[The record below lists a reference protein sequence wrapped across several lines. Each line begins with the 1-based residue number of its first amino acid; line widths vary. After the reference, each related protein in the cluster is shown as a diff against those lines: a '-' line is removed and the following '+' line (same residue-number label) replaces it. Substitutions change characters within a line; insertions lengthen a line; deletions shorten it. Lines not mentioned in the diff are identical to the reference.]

1 MKSTFCIALTALAF
15 GASAAMTAGE
25 EATPQVPHPGVEG
38 GPSTSAVTPEGVG
51 RAMPMMSMHEQMQ
64 KMRTE
69 MARIRET
76 KDPAKREELIEAHMA
91 SMRVTW

>member
-1 MKSTFCIALTALAF
+1 
-15 GASAAMTAGE
+15 
-25 EATPQVPHPGVEG
+25 
-38 GPSTSAVTPEGVG
+38 
-51 RAMPMMSMHEQMQ
+51 MPMMSMHEQMQ